1 MYIWTVD
8 HQILNL
14 DSYARVNVV
23 PRHGNLY
30 ALSAFSTPRD
40 SSTDPYGTLIARFD
54 NQADA
59 RYARCLLFKSLMDH
73 AGAWDAS
80 AIPLLSDEWQN
91 VKDHFK
97 HDPDIWGLLRHSE
110 ISVTGLEEVTIL
122 YSRECESKLP
132 NSLPNSK
139 KEVGEKLNK
148 QLSIDV
154 KWEASDDIEW

>member
-8 HQILNL
+8 QQILNL
-14 DSYARVNVV
+14 DHYKRIDVV
-23 PRHGNLY
+23 RQRANLY
-30 ALSAFSTPRD
+30 TLSAFSTPRD
-40 SSTDPYGTLIARFD
+40 SSTDPYGTLIARFNSD
-54 NQADA
+54 ADA

-80 AIPLLSDEWQN
+80 AIPVLSDEWKN

-97 HDPDIWGLLRHSE
+97 DDPNIWDLLRHSE

-122 YSRECESKLP
+122 YARECDSQLP

-139 KEVGEKLNK
+139 KKVGEKLNE
-148 QLSIDV
+148 QLSIDI

>member
-14 DSYARVNVV
+14 DQYTRVDVV
-23 PRHGNLY
+23 SLQHNLY
-30 ALSAFSTPRD
+30 TLSAFNTPRN
-40 SSTDPYGTLIARFD
+40 SSIDPYGTLIARFD
-54 NQADA
+54 NEVDA
-59 RYARCLLFKSLMDH
+59 NYARSLLFKSLMDH
-73 AGAWDAS
+73 TGAWDAS
-80 AIPLLSDEWQN
+80 AVPFLSDEWQN

-97 HDPDIWGLLRHSE
+97 DDPNIWDLLRHSE

-122 YSRECESKLP
+122 YARECDSRLP

-139 KEVGEKLNK
+139 KEVGEKLNE

-154 KWEASDDIEW
+154 KWEASDDIE

>member
-14 DSYARVNVV
+14 DRYTRVDVV
-23 PRHGNLY
+23 ERRPNQH

-40 SSTDPYGTLIARFD
+40 SSTDPYGTLIARF
-54 NQADA
+54 NNEVDA

-73 AGAWDAS
+73 AGVWDAN
-80 AIPLLSDEWQN
+80 AIPLLSDEWQT

-97 HDPDIWGLLRHSE
+97 DDPEIWDLLRHSE

-122 YSRECESKLP
+122 YSSLCESQLP

-139 KEVGEKLNK
+139 KKVKEKLSE
-148 QLSIDV
+148 QLSIDI
-154 KWEASDDIEW
+154 KWMASDDIEW